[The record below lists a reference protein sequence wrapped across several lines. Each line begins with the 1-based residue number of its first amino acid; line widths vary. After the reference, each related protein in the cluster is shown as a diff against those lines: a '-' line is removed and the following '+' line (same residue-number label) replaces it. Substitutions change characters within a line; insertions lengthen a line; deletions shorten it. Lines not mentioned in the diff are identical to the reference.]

1 MVFYRPLPDEKKI
14 MNTQQ
19 RQLRLHNCLQ
29 TILEVHE
36 FMGGQVI
43 HLDIIHQLDQL
54 KELITHFQPE
64 FLSDQDLEKIEE
76 STNHLLRE
84 MAKIFYLKKLGLLHS
99 GYYH

>member
-1 MVFYRPLPDEKKI
+1 
-14 MNTQQ
+14 MNLKNQQ
-19 RQLRLHNCLQ
+19 RQLRLQNCLQ

-36 FMGGQVI
+36 FMGGQAI
-43 HLDIIHQLDQL
+43 HLDIFHQLENL

-64 FLSDQDLEKIEE
+64 LLSEQDLEKIEE

-84 MAKIFYLKKLGLLHS
+84 LAKIFYLKKLGTLHS

>member
-1 MVFYRPLPDEKKI
+1 

-19 RQLRLHNCLQ
+19 RQLRLQNCLQ

-36 FMGGQVI
+36 FMGGQAI
-43 HLDIIHQLDQL
+43 QLDIFHLLDNL
-54 KELITHFQPE
+54 KELIAHFQPE

-84 MAKIFYLKKLGLLHS
+84 LAKIFYIKKLGMLHG